1 MNKLSKKIVIGVLFS
16 FAFSYAYA
24 ETNAFNDLE
33 LAKIQSATTP
43 REKCDE
49 YINTE
54 GFVPGQAREVSG
66 QSVMLICGSAPVL
79 DTTKSSNFLQSRSN
93 AFDVAKLNAKESYSS
108 YIAQNLKVA
117 ISSKKKEGDFS
128 AQPQEEENDDVSPS
142 NLFDKLKVLANAEV
156 DTRLAK
162 KGLNPDGKD
171 EKTEQAKQD
180 ELKKILNSSEFKK
193 TIESYT
199 TRVLTGMQVNKVFE
213 SCVAG
218 NVRCEISLAMSW
230 SDNSV
235 KLAEALSTS
244 NAAVFVSGAPG
255 KKLPPKFE
263 TSQVLANVGPRLFK
277 DENGNYYLLAT
288 AIVSPASKSQISVD
302 MAYDKAKLSAQAF
315 IRTFASENLASD
327 GYFNPNELLKEHRD
341 GSEVIESNDKYQRR
355 ISSISDSLKLSG
367 ITKHSEGKV
376 THPANP
382 DLVGIYHIAMWSL
395 GSLKGAQ
402 DTANKHSQPQSSGS
416 KKIDQ
421 SPMNKDVQIESEK
434 SDF

>member
-1 MNKLSKKIVIGVLFS
+1 MNKLSKKILIGVLFS
-16 FAFSYAYA
+16 FVFSYTYA

-33 LAKIQSATTP
+33 LAKIQSAQTP
-43 REKCDE
+43 REKCNE
-49 YINTE
+49 YVNTE
-54 GFVPGQAREVSG
+54 GFTQGQFKEVGG

-79 DTTKSSNFLQSRSN
+79 DTTRSNNFLQSRSN
-93 AFDVAKLNAKESYSS
+93 AFDAAMLNAKESYSS
-108 YIAQNLKVA
+108 YIVQNLKVA
-117 ISSKKKEGDFS
+117 ISSRMKEGDFS
-128 AQPQEEENDDVSPS
+128 EQPQEEENDDVSPS
-142 NLFDKLKVLANAEV
+142 NLFDKLKVLANAEA

-171 EKTEQAKQD
+171 KKTEQAKQE
-180 ELKKILNSSEFKK
+180 ELKKILSSSEFKK

-235 KLAEALSTS
+235 KLAEALSTG
-244 NAAVFVSGAPG
+244 NASAFVTSTPG
-255 KKLPPKFE
+255 KKLPSKFE

-277 DENGNYYLLAT
+277 DENGNYFLLAT

-302 MAYDKAKLSAQAF
+302 MAYDKAKLSAQSF

-327 GYFNPNELLKEHRD
+327 GYFNPNELLKKHSD
-341 GSEVIESNDKYQRR
+341 GSEVIESKDKYERR

-367 ITKHSEGKV
+367 ISKHSEGKV
-376 THPANP
+376 AHPANP
-382 DLVGIYHIAMWSL
+382 DLIGVYHVALWSL
-395 GSLKGAQ
+395 GTLKGAQ
-402 DTANKHSQPQSSGS
+402 DTANKLNQPQSSGS

-421 SPMNKDVQIESEK
+421 SPMNKDVHIESQK